1 MDLYAWKYM
10 PSKTNYI
17 ESEPYYAADKVIDDY
32 ISLIWCEREQKP
44 GEFELVMDA
53 TPERLA
59 YFKENKNMVI
69 SRSDSDRAMIV
80 ESINL
85 KTNSRTGDILR
96 IRGKSLESLFEWR
109 TIIQTYTSVGAA
121 DDVIYRYIRE
131 NIGNYWYYNT
141 DAEHLANL
149 KMRYINLLGIDD
161 YASLGLE
168 EIEVQPFGQNLGDFV
183 SSMCRSFG
191 IGYKVRFSNG
201 RMYYSLY
208 RGADLRI
215 NQVVN
220 NPVIFSADFDNI
232 GNTDFTIDRR
242 TYFSNIIVAGEG
254 EGKDRLIA
262 ETGMAVTHGG
272 IEIREKYLDKKN
284 VSSNSD
290 GASNYGKLIANIANT
305 ALDASKETVEFIGE
319 ALNGG
324 HFRYRKDY
332 DLGDTVTV
340 QNPYGITGSAVVSEV
355 VETVDSVG
363 YKLIPTFTEW
373 RSDENA

>member
-1 MDLYAWKYM
+1 MDLYAWKYV

-17 ESEPYYAADKVIDDY
+17 ESEPYYEADKVTDDY

-44 GEFELVMDA
+44 GEFELVMNA

-85 KTNSRTGDILR
+85 KTNARTGDILR
-96 IRGKSLESLFEWR
+96 IRGKSLESLLEWR
-109 TIIQTYTSVGAA
+109 TIMQTYTFAGAA
-121 DDVIYRYIRE
+121 DDVIYHYIRE

-141 DAEHLANL
+141 DSEHLANL
-149 KMRYINLLGIDD
+149 KMRYINLMGIDD
-161 YASLGLE
+161 HVYLGLAKT
-168 EIEVQPFGQNLGDFV
+168 EVQPFLQNLGDFV

-191 IGYKVRFSNG
+191 IGYRVRFSNG

-208 RGADLRI
+208 SGADLTI
-215 NQVVN
+215 NQLVN
-220 NPVIFSADFDNI
+220 NPVIFSVDFDNL

-242 TYFSNIIVAGEG
+242 TYFNRIIVAGEG
-254 EGKDRLIA
+254 EGKDRSIA
-262 ETGMAVTHGG
+262 TTGMAVKHGG
-272 IEIREKYLDKKN
+272 IEVKEKYLDKKN
-284 VSSNSD
+284 ASSNSD
-290 GASNYGKLIANIANT
+290 GASSYEKLIASIANT

-319 ALNGG
+319 ALNDA
-324 HFRYRKDY
+324 HFKYRKDY
-332 DLGDTVTV
+332 NLGDTVTV
-340 QNPYGITGSAVVSEV
+340 QNSYGITGSATVSEV

-363 YKLIPTFTEW
+363 YKVIPTFTEW
-373 RSDENA
+373 RGEE